1 MNVIENLISCRIC
14 DSKNLKIVISLGEQ
28 YITSRFPNY
37 GDFSTPKTPIDLC
50 ICKDCRLLQLYQTT
64 IQSELYEY
72 EYGYRSGISNTM
84 REHLKNY
91 QEEILSIVKLN
102 EGDVIVDIGSNDS
115 TMLQYYSDK
124 LKRIGIDPT
133 GNQFKEYYGDV
144 ELLPTYFTHQNFI
157 NIYGDTKC
165 KLVSSISMFYDLP
178 QPVQFA
184 KDIYNILDNDGIWT
198 CEQSYLL
205 SMLKTNSIDTICH
218 EHLEYYSLHQIKEI
232 ADRSN
237 FKIIDI
243 KFNDCNGGSF
253 RIYFAKKDSSLYKE
267 NIYLINK
274 ILKDEIEYGV
284 HDYNIFKHFMDNCD
298 NQINKLK
305 KFIDVVNKNNKKI
318 YIYGASTKGNCLLQ
332 YGNITENDIK
342 YAVERNP
349 KKEGKM
355 TSTGIRIIME
365 EEMRKEQPD
374 YLLVLPW
381 HFKNEIIQRESDF
394 LEKGGQL
401 IFPFP
406 EFEIIGSKPKVVI
419 TGCNGMIAQYVI
431 KRFNNFNLYGIGK
444 NEDNY
449 DKNITK
455 FFFDMN
461 DYNELDN
468 VLTIIKPDHI
478 IHLASISSSHYA
490 FNNPIETLKTNGLII
505 SYLCEII
512 HKNCWK
518 TKLFNASSSEI
529 YKGHITYN
537 ITENDNNMFH
547 NHPYSIAKIMGQ
559 SIVDFYR
566 QTYNLPFSNGVIFT
580 VESSLK
586 KPVFLLNKISN
597 HIKNWLDNK
606 EPLTLGNLDSY
617 RNIIHASDVAN
628 AIFYILEEKNGNNYL
643 ICNDNSYKI
652 IDLVKLLYSRANINL
667 IKDNNIFYDSN
678 TNLPVIIIQENQ
690 LSFESA
696 PTNISGTAT
705 NLKNIGWEPLISI
718 KNILDEIYFK
728 Q

>member
-1 MNVIENLISCRIC
+1 M
-14 DSKNLKIVISLGEQ
+14 
-28 YITSRFPNY
+28 
-37 GDFSTPKTPIDLC
+37 
-50 ICKDCRLLQLYQTT
+50 
-64 IQSELYEY
+64 
-72 EYGYRSGISNTM
+72 
-84 REHLKNY
+84 
-91 QEEILSIVKLN
+91 
-102 EGDVIVDIGSNDS
+102 
-115 TMLQYYSDK
+115 
-124 LKRIGIDPT
+124 
-133 GNQFKEYYGDV
+133 
-144 ELLPTYFTHQNFI
+144 
-157 NIYGDTKC
+157 
-165 KLVSSISMFYDLP
+165 
-178 QPVQFA
+178 
-184 KDIYNILDNDGIWT
+184 
-198 CEQSYLL
+198 
-205 SMLKTNSIDTICH
+205 
-218 EHLEYYSLHQIKEI
+218 
-232 ADRSN
+232 
-237 FKIIDI
+237 
-243 KFNDCNGGSF
+243 
-253 RIYFAKKDSSLYKE
+253 
-267 NIYLINK
+267 
-274 ILKDEIEYGV
+274 
-284 HDYNIFKHFMDNCD
+284 
-298 NQINKLK
+298 
-305 KFIDVVNKNNKKI
+305 
-318 YIYGASTKGNCLLQ
+318 
-332 YGNITENDIK
+332 
-342 YAVERNP
+342 
-349 KKEGKM
+349 
-355 TSTGIRIIME
+355 
-365 EEMRKEQPD
+365 
-374 YLLVLPW
+374 
-381 HFKNEIIQRESDF
+381 
-394 LEKGGQL
+394 EKGGQL

-490 FNNPIETLKTNGLII
+490 FNNPIETLKTNGLIT

-529 YKGHITYN
+529 YKGHVTYN
-537 ITENDNNMFH
+537 IAENDNNMFH
-547 NHPYSIAKIMGQ
+547 NHPYSISKIMSQ

-566 QTYNLPFSNGVIFT
+566 QTYNLPFSNGIIFT

-606 EPLTLGNLDSY
+606 EPIILGNLDSY

-705 NLKNIGWEPLISI
+705 NLKNIGWEPLISL
-718 KNILDEIYFK
+718 KNILDEIYLK
-728 Q
+728 I

>member
-1 MNVIENLISCRIC
+1 MNIVDNITKCRIC
-14 DSKNLKIVISLGEQ
+14 DSTKLKIVMSLGDQ
-28 YITSRFPNY
+28 YITSRFPEY
-37 GDFSTPKTPIDLC
+37 GDFSTPKTPID
-50 ICKDCRLLQLYQTT
+50 ICVCSNCRLLQLYQTT
-64 IQSELYEY
+64 NPSELYDY
-72 EYGYRSGISNTM
+72 EYGYCSGISNTM

-91 QEEILSIVKLN
+91 QEEILKIVKIN
-102 EGDVIVDIGSNDS
+102 NGDVIVDIGSNDS
-115 TMLQYYSDK
+115 TMLQYYSNN
-124 LKRIGIDPT
+124 LKRIGVDPT
-133 GNQFKEYYGDV
+133 GEQFKQYYNDV
-144 ELLPTYFTHQNFI
+144 ELLPTYFTYENFTNVYG
-157 NIYGDTKC
+157 NIKC
-165 KLVSSISMFYDLP
+165 KVVSSISMFYDLP

-184 KDIYNILDNDGIWT
+184 KDIYNILDDDGIWT

-218 EHLEYYSLHQIKEI
+218 EHLEYYSLHQIKDI
-232 ADRSN
+232 ADRAN

-253 RIYFAKKDSSLYKE
+253 RIYFTKKDSKIYKE
-267 NIYLINK
+267 NIDLINK

-284 HDYNIFKHFMDNCD
+284 HDDKIFKHFMDNCD

-318 YIYGASTKGNCLLQ
+318 YVYGASTKGNCLLQ

-365 EEMRKEQPD
+365 DKMRKEPPD

-406 EFEIIGSKPKVVI
+406 EFEIVGSNQKVLI

-455 FFFDMN
+455 FFFDIN
-461 DYNELDN
+461 NYNELDN
-468 VLTIIKPDHI
+468 VLTIVKPDYI

-490 FNNPIETLKTNGLII
+490 FNNPIEALKTNGLITA
-505 SYLCEII
+505 YLCEII

-529 YKGHITYN
+529 YKGHIKYN
-537 ITENDNNMFH
+537 IDENDNNMFH
-547 NHPYSIAKIMGQ
+547 THPYSIAKIMGQ

-566 QTYNLPFSNGVIFT
+566 QTYNLPFSNGIIFT

-597 HIKNWLDNK
+597 HIKHWLDNK
-606 EPLTLGNLDSY
+606 EPIILGNLDSY

-652 IDLVKLLYSRANINL
+652 TDLVKLLYSRANINL

-678 TNLPVIIIQENQ
+678 TNLPVISIQENQ

-696 PTNISGTAT
+696 LTNISGTAT

-718 KNILDEIYFK
+718 ENILDEIYLK
-728 Q
+728 I